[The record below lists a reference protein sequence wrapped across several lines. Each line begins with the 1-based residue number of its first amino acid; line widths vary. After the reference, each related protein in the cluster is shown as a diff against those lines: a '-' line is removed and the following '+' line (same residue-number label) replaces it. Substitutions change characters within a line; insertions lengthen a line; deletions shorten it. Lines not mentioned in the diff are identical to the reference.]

1 MLHRL
6 LAVLLLTLL
15 TAGSVNATTTGTLL
29 QRKIFIKA
37 EQAIS
42 KGNLQLARQLKSTIR
57 SYPLY
62 PYLEYELYK
71 KSLASLSNQTVQT
84 FLDDSADAPLAEN
97 LRWRWLNLLASQK
110 RWQDYADFYQR
121 QKNISRQCHY
131 LNALLQT
138 GRKKEAFAK
147 VEPLWLYGKSR
158 PDACDPVFAAWK
170 KSTDFTTELV
180 WQRIELA
187 IDQKQI
193 KLARYLGKQLP
204 ANDKPWLD
212 RWIKAHEKP
221 YSVLQDSYFKRSHKY
236 RNKILAHAV
245 KREIRQ
251 GVFGAL
257 DLWQQIQRRYHFT
270 ELETHLVNRKLAF
283 WLMRKEGRTAYDF
296 VANVEPCSH
305 DGKLQ
310 ETRLR
315 AGLLQQDWPN
325 VLSWLDRLPA
335 DEQASER
342 WQYWRARALQQQK
355 DTAAANKIF
364 LQLADS
370 RSYYGFNA
378 ADQVNK
384 PYHFAPAKTPIDQA
398 INSRIK
404 QSPAVSRIEE
414 LIALDRTSSARS
426 EWYMF
431 TRDMNED
438 ELMAAAM
445 QAKSWG
451 WHDQAI
457 FTLARSDYWDDLE
470 IRFPVEHQKPV
481 KKQAGVTSLDPS
493 WIYGIMRQES
503 AFNAAVRSHAGAIGL
518 MQLMPATARYVSK
531 KLLKQKPHSTAQLK
545 IPENNILLGTTYL
558 RYVLDKLEQNP
569 VLATAAYNA
578 GPHRVNRWLPKQQ
591 LPADIWV
598 ELIPFKETRG
608 YVERVFT
615 YASIYDHRLGRKL
628 VRLSERMP
636 PIKGT
641 EELAAK
647 AGTATTL

>member
-6 LAVLLLTLL
+6 LSLLLLTLL
-15 TAGSVNATTTGTLL
+15 IAGSVNASTAGTLL
-29 QRKIFIKA
+29 QRKIFIQA

-42 KGNLQLARQLKSTIR
+42 KGKLQLAGQLKSTIKG
-57 SYPLY
+57 YPLY
-62 PYLEYELYK
+62 PYLEYKLLK
-71 KSLASLSNQTVQT
+71 KNLSKLPNHKVQT
-84 FLDDSADAPLAEN
+84 FLEDYSDTPLADH
-97 LRWRWLNLLASQK
+97 LRWRWLNLLADQK
-110 RWQDYADFYQR
+110 RWQDYLDFYQP
-121 QKNISRQCHY
+121 QKKTDRQCHY
-131 LNALLQT
+131 VNALLQT
-138 GRKKEAFAK
+138 GQKKAAFAQ

-158 PDACDPVFAAWK
+158 PKACDPAFAAWK
-170 KSTDFTTELV
+170 KSSYFNAELV

-187 IDQKQI
+187 MAQKQI
-193 KLARYLGKQLP
+193 SLAKYLGKQLP
-204 ANDKPWLD
+204 AADKPWLD

-236 RNKILAHAV
+236 KNKILAHAV

-257 DLWQQIQRRYHFT
+257 DLWQQIQKRYQFN

-283 WLMRKEGRTAYDF
+283 WLMRKEGSNAYDF

-305 DGKLQ
+305 DSKLQ

-315 AGLLQQDWPN
+315 AGLLRQDWPN

-342 WQYWRARALQQQK
+342 WQYWRARALQQQGDK
-355 DTAAANKIF
+355 AAANKIF

-370 RSYYGFNA
+370 RSYYGFSA
-378 ADQVNK
+378 ADKVNR
-384 PYHFAPAKTPIDQA
+384 PYHFAPAKTPVDA
-398 INSRIK
+398 KANDRIK
-404 QSPAVSRIEE
+404 QSSAVSRIEE
-414 LIALDRTSSARS
+414 LLALDRLRSARS
-426 EWYMF
+426 EWYLF
-431 TRDMNED
+431 TREMSED

-457 FTLARSDYWDDLE
+457 FTLARSNYWDDLE
-470 IRFPVEHQKPV
+470 IRFPVEHQQPV
-481 KKQAGVTSLDPS
+481 KKQAKVTSLDPS

-518 MQLMPATARYVSK
+518 MQLMPATARYVSR

-545 IPENNILLGTTYL
+545 IPENNIQLGTTYL
-558 RYVLDKLEQNP
+558 KYVLDKLEQNP

-608 YVERVFT
+608 YVQRVFT

-636 PIKGT
+636 PIKGS
-641 EELAAK
+641 EQLSAK
-647 AGTATTL
+647 VDASTAL